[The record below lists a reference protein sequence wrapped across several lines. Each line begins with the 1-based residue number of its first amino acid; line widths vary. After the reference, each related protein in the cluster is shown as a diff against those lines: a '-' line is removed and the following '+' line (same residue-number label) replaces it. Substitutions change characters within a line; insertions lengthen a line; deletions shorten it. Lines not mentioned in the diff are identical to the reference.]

1 MKCFSMATPTRVPR
15 QEIKVAV
22 DFLWQ
27 GFRAGLT
34 LEIRGRPAL
43 KISEPRDPTTN
54 FTSHPRVPGV
64 QQESAPEKSYPVS
77 LTPYLGLSGML
88 G

>member
-1 MKCFSMATPTRVPR
+1 MWLLTQGESLNEKCFSMATPTHVPR

-34 LEIRGRPAL
+34 
-43 KISEPRDPTTN
+43 
-54 FTSHPRVPGV
+54 
-64 QQESAPEKSYPVS
+64 
-77 LTPYLGLSGML
+77 
-88 G
+88 